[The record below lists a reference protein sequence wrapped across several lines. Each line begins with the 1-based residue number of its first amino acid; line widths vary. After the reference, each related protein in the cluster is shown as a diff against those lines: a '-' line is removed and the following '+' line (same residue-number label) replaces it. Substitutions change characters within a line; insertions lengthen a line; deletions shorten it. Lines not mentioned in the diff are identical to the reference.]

1 MRLLDKELLENLMQG
16 VLERVNGLLIQ
27 VLLEGLGHFSS

>member
-16 VLERVNGLLIQ
+16 VLERVNELLIQ